1 MTRIYDVIKKKRDG
15 GTLSEGEIRRIVE
28 DYTNDIIPD
37 YQMSALLMAICI
49 RGMNSEETYYLTDAM
64 VRSGDIID
72 LSRFGTRSADKHSTG
87 GVGDK
92 TTMIVAPLA
101 AELGCRVAK
110 MSGRGLGHT
119 GGTIDKLESIPGYR
133 TMITSEQFLEQVE
146 KIGVCVMG
154 ANTSIAPADKK
165 IYALRDVT
173 GTVESIPL
181 IASSIMSK
189 KLAAGSDTI
198 VLDVTVG
205 SGAFMKDIDCA
216 RLLAAAMVDI
226 GKAFGKR
233 VSAVLT
239 DMDQPLGRQIGN
251 ASEMQEAIDLLRGN
265 DAGLDDLRQVS
276 LTLAAQMAANVHG
289 IGADEAFAQA
299 ERAWRSGAA
308 YERFLTWMQAQGG
321 DISVFT
327 DPDKRRHAPHIRD
340 IIASEDGYL
349 QKVDAERI
357 GGAAMLLGAGRQ
369 TKDDAIDLL
378 AGICMHKK
386 VGMPVRRGD
395 VLATMQTSDPTRFA
409 AAETYYRQALTVGDT
424 VPVPRAH
431 ILDIIT

>member
-15 GTLSEGEIRRIVE
+15 GTLSEGEIRRIVA

-49 RGMNSEETYYLTDAM
+49 CGMSSEETYYLTDAM

-72 LSRFGTRSADKHSTG
+72 LSCFGTRSADKHSTG

-133 TMITSEQFLEQVE
+133 TMMTSAQFLDQVTE
-146 KIGVCVMG
+146 IGVCVMG
-154 ANTSIAPADKK
+154 ANASIAPADKK

-189 KLAAGSDTI
+189 KIAAGSDTI

-205 SGAFMKDIDCA
+205 SGAFMKDLPSA
-216 RLLAAAMVDI
+216 RLLARTMVDI

-251 ASEMQEAIDLLRGN
+251 ASEMQEAIDFLRGR
-265 DAGLDDLRQVS
+265 DDGLSDLRQVS
-276 LTLAAQMAANVHG
+276 LTLAAQMAANVHR
-289 IGADEAFAQA
+289 ISADEAFARA
-299 ERAWRSGAA
+299 EHAWRSGAA
-308 YERFLTWMQAQGG
+308 YERFLTWMHAQGG

-327 DPDKRRHAPHIRD
+327 DPNKQLHAPHTRD
-340 IIASEDGYL
+340 IIADEDGYL
-349 QKVDAERI
+349 QKVDAEKI

-386 VGMPVRRGD
+386 VGMSVKRGD

-409 AAETYYRQALTVGDT
+409 AAEVYYRQALTVGEAAPT
-424 VPVPRAH
+424 SCSH
-431 ILDIIT
+431 IFDIIT